1 MSRFLIALAAGGG
14 NIPPTLSVARAL
26 LDRGHEVRVIT
37 DPVLEP
43 EVRAAGADFVSWS
56 SAPHRFDLDPS
67 SDLARD
73 WEARTPMGSLARARD
88 GYFCGPARG
97 FADDVRAELKR
108 RPVEVA
114 AGEMLTF
121 ATMIGA
127 RGAGV
132 PCAILSSTMVAHRG
146 WGAPPF
152 GPGVAPAAGLAGRIR
167 DRLIH
172 SMSDRMWNKGLSAIN
187 DARRAHGLAPLRH
200 ALDQM
205 TDCDRVLM
213 LSTRALQYP
222 GFHPPEHVQVT
233 GARLEDPDWTE
244 PAVLPPGDEPLVL
257 VGLSSTFMDQAAAI
271 GRIAQALGRLPVR
284 GLITTGPAIDPE
296 TIPAPANVQVVRSA
310 PHREI
315 LPHAAAM
322 VTHAGHASV
331 VKALAAG
338 VPMVMMPF
346 GRDQVE
352 IAARAAY
359 AGAGVRIRPGASP
372 ARIARAVREVL
383 DDSAFRE
390 AAVRAARAIAAEQSR
405 DAAADA
411 LEELVGASRSD
422 GALFGAR
429 AAVPGSAS

>member
-108 RPVEVA
+108 RPVDVA

-146 WGAPPF
+146 WSAPPF
-152 GPGVAPAAGLAGRIR
+152 GPGVAPAAGLAG
-167 DRLIH
+167 
-172 SMSDRMWNKGLSAIN
+172 AF
-187 DARRAHGLAPLRH
+187 A
-200 ALDQM
+200 
-205 TDCDRVLM
+205 
-213 LSTRALQYP
+213 
-222 GFHPPEHVQVT
+222 T
-233 GARLEDPDWTE
+233 G
-244 PAVLPPGDEPLVL
+244 
-257 VGLSSTFMDQAAAI
+257 
-271 GRIAQALGRLPVR
+271 
-284 GLITTGPAIDPE
+284 
-296 TIPAPANVQVVRSA
+296 
-310 PHREI
+310 
-315 LPHAAAM
+315 
-322 VTHAGHASV
+322 
-331 VKALAAG
+331 
-338 VPMVMMPF
+338 
-346 GRDQVE
+346 
-352 IAARAAY
+352 
-359 AGAGVRIRPGASP
+359 
-372 ARIARAVREVL
+372 
-383 DDSAFRE
+383 
-390 AAVRAARAIAAEQSR
+390 
-405 DAAADA
+405 
-411 LEELVGASRSD
+411 
-422 GALFGAR
+422 
-429 AAVPGSAS
+429 